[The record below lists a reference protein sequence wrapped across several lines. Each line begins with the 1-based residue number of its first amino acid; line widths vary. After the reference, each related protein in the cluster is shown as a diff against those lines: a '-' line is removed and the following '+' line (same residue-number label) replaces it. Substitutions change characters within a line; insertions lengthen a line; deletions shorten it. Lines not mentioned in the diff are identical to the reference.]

1 VQLTILQAAELLRTT
16 EGQVHRWIR
25 DLGLPAVVFNEQL
38 RLNRVDLLEWAQRQG
53 IALAD
58 PDPATAGGAAHLAEA
73 LERGGIH
80 RGVFGATQAEVIAAA
95 VDRLQL
101 PPSADRDLL
110 REMILARAAQ
120 GTTAIGDGLALP
132 HARYPF
138 VADVRRPI
146 LGLCFLSAPVD
157 FHAPDHQ
164 PVSAMFVL
172 VSPSVRVHLQTL
184 ASLAR
189 ALAGGLRD
197 LVVDRA
203 TDESI
208 LAFCRRSDAGGAGP
222 AP

>member
-1 VQLTILQAAELLRTT
+1 MQLTIPQAAELLRTT

-25 DLGLPAVVFNEQL
+25 DLGLPAIVFNEQL

-53 IALAD
+53 FALAETA
-58 PDPATAGGAAHLAEA
+58 PDGAGGTSHLAEA

-80 RGVFGATQAEVIAAA
+80 RGLFGSTQAEVIAGA

-101 PPSADRDLL
+101 PPNCDRDLL

-157 FHAPDHQ
+157 FRAPDHR

-172 VSPSVRVHLQTL
+172 VSPSVRIHLQTL

-189 ALAGGLRD
+189 ALTGGLRE
-197 LVVDRA
+197 LVIDRA
-203 TDESI
+203 TDEQI
-208 LAFCRRSDAGGAGP
+208 LAFCRRSDVGTPDASP
-222 AP
+222 